1 MAYHLFT
8 CLFSIEE
15 NKIDKVKNFC
25 KAYKNFAFNLWVNL
39 LPCQYQISNHLK
51 MKKTIVFF
59 LLLCLAF
66 NNEAQVKYESIQS
79 SKLGEERQLKIQ
91 LPRGYN
97 SNEDK
102 TYPLF
107 VVLDGDYMFEAV
119 AGNVDYFSYWEDMPE
134 AIVVGVNQLDKR
146 YDDCMYSGQ
155 NSLPIETGAAFFE
168 FIGLELIPYIEK
180 SFRVGNFRVAVGH
193 GETANF
199 INYYLLKPNPLF
211 QGYISVS
218 PELAP
223 NMLDYLPEVLSKI
236 ESKTFYYLANTNN
249 DSPSTK
255 QMIEALNKDVSAID
269 NDNLFYDF
277 DAFEGPSHYSVPTHA
292 IPSAIEGMFK
302 MFQPISRKEYKE
314 VILELEIS
322 PVVYLEEKYQTI
334 YDLFGIEKQIL
345 INDFKA
351 ISAAIE
357 KKELYEYYEDLGK
370 IARKEYPETLLGGYY
385 IGRFYEETGE
395 PKKAMRTYQSAYT
408 LKEIADITKDDVL
421 QRADSIKEDF
431 GY

>member
-1 MAYHLFT
+1 
-8 CLFSIEE
+8 
-15 NKIDKVKNFC
+15 
-25 KAYKNFAFNLWVNL
+25 
-39 LPCQYQISNHLK
+39 
-51 MKKTIVFF
+51 MKKSIILFLFF
-59 LLLCLAF
+59 FCYF
-66 NNEAQVKYESIQS
+66 SQVKAQVKYEVFQS
-79 SKLGEERQLKIQ
+79 SKLDDERQLKIQ

-107 VVLDGDYMFEAV
+107 IVLDGDYMFEAV
-119 AGNVDYFSYWEDMPE
+119 AGNVDYYSYWEDMPE
-134 AIVVGVNQLDKR
+134 AIVVGVNQFGKR
-146 YDDCMYSGQ
+146 FDDCMYSAQ

-168 FIGLELIPYIEK
+168 FIGMELVPYIEK
-180 SFRVGNFRVAVGH
+180 KYRTGSFRVAVGH

-211 QGYISVS
+211 QGYIAVS

-223 NMLDYLPEVLSKI
+223 NMMDYIPEVLGKI

-249 DSPSTK
+249 DDATIK
-255 QMIEALNKDVSAID
+255 EMTNAINTDIEAID
-269 NDNLFYDF
+269 NKNLFYNF
-277 DAFEGPSHYSVPTHA
+277 DSFEGPSHYSVPTHA
-292 IPSAIEGMFK
+292 IPNALEGMFK
-302 MFQPISRKEYKE
+302 VFQPISRKEYKE
-314 VILELEIS
+314 VILELDSS

-334 YDLFGIEKQIL
+334 YELFGIQKQIL

-357 KKELYEYYEDLGK
+357 KNETFEYYEDLGK

-385 IGRFYEETGE
+385 LGRFYEETGE
-395 PKKAMRTYQSAYT
+395 SKKAMRTYQSAYT
-408 LKEIADITKDDVL
+408 LKEIAGITKDDVL
-421 QRADSIKEDF
+421 ERADSIKADF